1 MSGDSLS
8 FNKRVLYAGLSRMT
22 DDRMIIQKAYSHWL
36 QNHASQPF
44 DVVEVVS
51 QLVSYL
57 GLDVNE
63 KKALMVALHA
73 ASSKLHDDL
82 LPVPQ
87 FIDEDSGGG
96 MVNGADDSADK
107 TKQEVM
113 SSAHALV
120 TTEYLQQFVKHIE
133 KQSPKSISEL
143 KGMLSSEDEVST
155 MPKELRPVVIEWASS
170 GLGNI
175 SLPIGISPGNC
186 KELAHQYYLFV
197 CEVIGPVMADDIV
210 NKVIVDAQRLD
221 AASQFNPR
229 ELL

>member
-22 DDRMIIQKAYSHWL
+22 DDRMVIQKAYSHWL

-63 KKALMVALHA
+63 KKALMIALHA

-82 LPVPQ
+82 SPVPQ
-87 FIDEDSGGG
+87 FIDEASDSV
-96 MVNGADDSADK
+96 MVNGAAENAEK

-120 TTEYLQQFVKHIE
+120 TAEYLQQFVKYIE
-133 KQSPKSISEL
+133 KQSPKSVKEL

-155 MPKELRPVVIEWASS
+155 MPKELHSVVIDWANN

-175 SLPIGISPGNC
+175 DLPIGISPGLC
-186 KELAHQYYLFV
+186 KELAHQYYLFA

-210 NKVIVDAQRLD
+210 NKVIVDAERLD